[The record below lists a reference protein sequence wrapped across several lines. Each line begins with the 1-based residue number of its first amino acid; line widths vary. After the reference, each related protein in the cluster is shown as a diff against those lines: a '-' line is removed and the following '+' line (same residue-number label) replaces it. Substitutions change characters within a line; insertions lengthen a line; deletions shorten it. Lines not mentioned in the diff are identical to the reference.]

1 MICTFTEAAKF
12 LGYSS
17 RSQLYKMKD
26 LGYLDDFLED
36 VEGKLHL
43 NMKPRGKMS
52 LARHIMYNIQWR
64 ATNPIRDFDPDVWL
78 KEQAQQAKKLTKLST
93 AKKR

>member
-1 MICTFTEAAKF
+1 MMLCTFTEAAKF

-26 LGYLDDFLED
+26 LGYLDDYLEE
-36 VEGKLHL
+36 VQGKLHL

-64 ATNPIRDFDPDVWL
+64 GLQTIIDFDPDVYL
-78 KEQAQQAKKLTKLST
+78 KEEAERLAKTKKLIPKNS
-93 AKKR
+93 